1 MGSIGGD
8 IDVDGFKRKFMLLFE
23 DDIEADGEVGGGMV
37 LRDWLGE
44 CMEVGISEF
53 WLNAPLLRAI
63 VGSTWIGGGWK
74 EYWSC
79 VAAAERASKPWV

>member
-1 MGSIGGD
+1 M
-8 IDVDGFKRKFMLLFE
+8 DVGGFKRKFILLFE
-23 DDIEADGEVGGGMV
+23 DDIEAEGEVGGGIV

-44 CMEVGISEF
+44 CMEVMEVGISGL
-53 WLNAPLLRAI
+53 WLKAPLLRAI

-74 EYWSC
+74 AYWSC